1 MGTRQGKETLGQ
13 GWAKTWDKAGT
24 RLGTGLEARLGPWP
38 WGSKFGLEKNFCSSV
53 WKPILSDHAESEGS
67 TAKNE
72 GVGSLCVCWDIVPF
86 LNSEKLGPGTWKAGQ
101 DLGQWTNWDQT
112 SRFLA
117 RPVGPM
123 LDKTGDRTL
132 GQDLGQGL
140 GQDLG
145 QTMGQDLG
153 QDKGQLGHG
162 HGGQNLVPVGPLAQV
177 LASFPCP
184 RSQLLRVKKWDN
196 VPADTKSPNS
206 FIFCRRALR
215 LGMVTQDGFPHTG
228 TKVFFQTKF
237 WPPWPWSQPGLKSC
251 PKSCP
256 SLVPSLGP
264 TLSQCLFSCLVPMAW
279 PGFLTSG
286 PSWPKWTR

>member
-1 MGTRQGKETLGQ
+1 MGQLGPDVWNPGQAMGTRQGKGTLGQ
-13 GWAKTWDKAGT
+13 GRAKTWDKAGT

-112 SRFLA
+112 SGFLA
-117 RPVGPM
+117 RPGGPM

-162 HGGQNLVPVGPLAQV
+162 NCPRIRVQMSGRLSRQRG
-177 LASFPCP
+177 LASNIQLGHWTWDSCRDSFPT
-184 RSQLLRVKKWDN
+184 SQ
-196 VPADTKSPNS
+196 S
-206 FIFCRRALR
+206 
-215 LGMVTQDGFPHTG
+215 
-228 TKVFFQTKF
+228 
-237 WPPWPWSQPGLKSC
+237 
-251 PKSCP
+251 
-256 SLVPSLGP
+256 
-264 TLSQCLFSCLVPMAW
+264 
-279 PGFLTSG
+279 
-286 PSWPKWTR
+286 